1 MKRTM
6 WLNIKEINSFMLFS
20 TNVRVMK
27 RVSLIVCVIVL
38 FVVIGFKSNGQ
49 KYANMAG
56 HSTLVVLKGI
66 DDSRKKIFEENTAK
80 FLDAINLAYRGNA
93 QPVFPDDV
101 TSGKIDEI
109 VKNNWAIS
117 PFISV
122 RTDVIENV
130 MKNESGNYEIRNI
143 QIVLEEADADYKQ
156 QDAVIIF
163 DQQGKIIDF
172 KIALGYHSISAILR
186 DTVGVTDLRRRQ
198 LIVSFVEDFRTAYNL
213 KDNVYLDKVFS
224 DRALIITGKTIEK
237 SIEGELKSVTTYTT
251 QTKEQYLNKLKA
263 VFANSKLLNINFDSI
278 NVIRHPN
285 HENIYGVN
293 LYQTWNSEKVQ
304 GGKYNDVGYVFLII
318 DFADESKPMIW
329 VRAWSIDNFF
339 SMNSFTIE

>member
-1 MKRTM
+1 
-6 WLNIKEINSFMLFS
+6 
-20 TNVRVMK
+20 
-27 RVSLIVCVIVL
+27 
-38 FVVIGFKSNGQ
+38 
-49 KYANMAG
+49 
-56 HSTLVVLKGI
+56 
-66 DDSRKKIFEENTAK
+66 
-80 FLDAINLAYRGNA
+80 
-93 QPVFPDDV
+93 
-101 TSGKIDEI
+101 
-109 VKNNWAIS
+109 
-117 PFISV
+117 
-122 RTDVIENV
+122 

-186 DTVGVTDLRRRQ
+186 DTVSVTDLRRRQ

-213 KDNVYLDKVFS
+213 KDNEYLDKVFS

-237 SIEGELKSVTTYTT
+237 SVEGELKSVTTYTT

-263 VFANSKLLNINFDSI
+263 VFAKYKVLNINFDSI
-278 NVIRHPN
+278 NVVQHPR

-293 LYQTWNSEKVQ
+293 LYQTWNSVTDQ

-339 SMNSFTIE
+339 SMNSFTID

>member
-1 MKRTM
+1 
-6 WLNIKEINSFMLFS
+6 
-20 TNVRVMK
+20 
-27 RVSLIVCVIVL
+27 
-38 FVVIGFKSNGQ
+38 
-49 KYANMAG
+49 MAG

-66 DDSRKKIFEENTAK
+66 DDSRKQIFEQNTAK
-80 FLDAINLAYRGNA
+80 FLDAINTAYRKNT
-93 QPVFPDDV
+93 QPIFPESV
-101 TSGKIDEI
+101 IGGKIDEI
-109 VKNNWAIS
+109 MKNNWAIS

-130 MKNESGNYEIRNI
+130 LKNESGNYEIRNI

-186 DTVGVTDLRRRQ
+186 DTVSVTDLRRRQ

-213 KDNVYLDKVFS
+213 KDNTYLDKVFS

-237 SIEGELKSVTTYTT
+237 SVEGELKSTTTYTT

-263 VFANSKLLNINFDSI
+263 VFANSKMLNINFDSI
-278 NVIRHPN
+278 NVVRHPN

-293 LYQTWNSEKVQ
+293 LYQTWNSESVQ
-304 GGKYNDVGYVFLII
+304 GGKYRDVGYVFLII
-318 DFADESKPMIW
+318 DFTDENKPMIW

-339 SMNSFTIE
+339 SMNSFTID

>member
-1 MKRTM
+1 MKRIM
-6 WLNIKEINSFMLFS
+6 WLNIKEISSFMLFS
-20 TNVRVMK
+20 TNLQIMK
-27 RVSLIVCVIVL
+27 KVSLILCLIVL
-38 FVVIGFKSNGQ
+38 LVNIAFRSNGQ

-66 DDSRKKIFEENTAK
+66 DDSRKQTFEENTAK
-80 FLDAINLAYRGNA
+80 FLDAINLAYRNNS
-93 QPVFPDDV
+93 QPVFPESA
-101 TSGKIDEI
+101 TSGKIDET

-122 RTDVIENV
+122 RTDIIENL
-130 MKNESGNYEIRNI
+130 MKTENGNYEIRNI
-143 QIVLEEADADYKQ
+143 QIVLEDADADYKQ

-163 DQQGKIIDF
+163 DPQGKIIDF

-186 DTVGVTDLRRRQ
+186 DTVSVTDLRRRQ

-237 SIEGELKSVTTYTT
+237 SVEGELKSVTTYTT

-263 VFANSKLLNINFDSI
+263 VFANNKLLNINFDSI
-278 NVIRHPN
+278 NVVKHPN

-293 LYQTWNSEKVQ
+293 LYQTWNSESVE
-304 GGKYNDVGYVFLII
+304 GGKYKDAGYVFLII
-318 DFADESKPMIW
+318 DFADEKKPMIW

-339 SMNSFTIE
+339 SMNSFTID